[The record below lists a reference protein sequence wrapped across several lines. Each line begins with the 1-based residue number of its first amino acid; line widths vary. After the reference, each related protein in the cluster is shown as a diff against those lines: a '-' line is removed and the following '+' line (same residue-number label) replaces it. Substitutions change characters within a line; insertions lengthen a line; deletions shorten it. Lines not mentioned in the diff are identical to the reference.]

1 MSTTPRW
8 VRVASTADL
17 DEDDVMEVSVDGL
30 SLALYRSSGGFFATD
45 GICTHEYARL
55 CDGFVFDNM
64 IECAKHQGRFDLR
77 TGKAKGAPAHVPLRT
92 YPVRVAG
99 TDLEIGLGGDAT
111 APER

>member
-17 DEDDVMEVSVDGL
+17 DEDDVMEVSV
-30 SLALYRSSGGFFATD
+30 D

-77 TGKAKGAPAHVPLRT
+77 SGKAKGAPAHVPLRT

-99 TDLEIGLGGDAT
+99 TDLEIGLGGDAP